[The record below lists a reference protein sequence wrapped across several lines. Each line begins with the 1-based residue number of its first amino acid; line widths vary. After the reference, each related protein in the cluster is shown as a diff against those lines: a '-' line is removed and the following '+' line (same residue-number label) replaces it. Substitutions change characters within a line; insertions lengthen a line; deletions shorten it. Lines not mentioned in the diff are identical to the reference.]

1 MHTCRAVDRFKAIAA
16 RVRRSPFLSGVLPPL
31 LLLTSSSEANGRY
44 ALPPLFYRCDNGE
57 TLVSQVEYEDQL
69 GTGKLLAVY
78 PYSIEERQQVLWITK
93 GRQYISV
100 GDQQYDCNLWGRGDD
115 GDAGVWGIP
124 NPSAL
129 KEYAKRFTP
138 RSRYTCEGEHTVV
151 FRITDF
157 VDAGHHHGVMKVNDQ
172 EDVGL
177 YWTRGTSGNFNGK
190 ASREPGIAFA
200 WGVHTGDDNK
210 PVIRYFLNIDDQSFT
225 CIQGRY

>member
-1 MHTCRAVDRFKAIAA
+1 MSGACL
-16 RVRRSPFLSGVLPPL
+16 RRSVFSLGVVPPL
-31 LLLTSSSEANGRY
+31 LLLIPNAEANERY
-44 ALPPLFYRCDNGE
+44 TFPPFFYRCDNGQ
-57 TLVSQVEYEDQL
+57 TLVSQVQYEDRL
-69 GTGKLLAVY
+69 GTGELLAVY
-78 PYSIEERQQVLWITK
+78 PHPIEERQEVLWITK
-93 GRQYISV
+93 GRQYISF

-157 VDAGHHHGVMKVNDQ
+157 VDAGHRHGVMEVNDQ
-172 EDVGL
+172 VEVGL

-190 ASREPGIAFA
+190 GIREPGIAFA
-200 WGVHTGDDNK
+200 WGVHLDDDK
-210 PVIRYFLNIDDQSFT
+210 KFVIRWFLNIDDQSFA
-225 CIQGRY
+225 CNREAD